1 METLKDKIDTA
12 ILLLRSIDDDLKNDI
27 CLVSPETTDGEPIGE
42 FSYWGIA
49 NMLLNH
55 LERLEKEEKCI

>member
-27 CLVSPETTDGEPIGE
+27 CLVSPETIDGEPIGE

-55 LERLEKEEKCI
+55 LERLEEEEKCI